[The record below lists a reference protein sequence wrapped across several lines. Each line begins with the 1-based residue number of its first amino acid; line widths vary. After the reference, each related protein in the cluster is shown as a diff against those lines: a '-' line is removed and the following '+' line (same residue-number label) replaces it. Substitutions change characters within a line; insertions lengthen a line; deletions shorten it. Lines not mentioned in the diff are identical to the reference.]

1 MKKKTK
7 SKAPVF
13 PLILGAL
20 LVYFAAENWSQTA
33 HMFQVLFGSTPSYL
47 QRYFVNRPRD
57 FLYPAALIL
66 GVLLLF
72 FAFRRIMRGSKEQQ
86 GSVTKKKRAH
96 EHTHDR
102 TDAVAYDHKETQTEH
117 YIKQLDG
124 FLKAGII
131 DRSEYNQLIR
141 RYKG

>member
-1 MKKKTK
+1 MKTRTK
-7 SKAPVF
+7 NKAPVF
-13 PLILGAL
+13 SLIFGIILASF
-20 LVYFAAENWSQTA
+20 VAENWTETE
-33 HMFQVLFGSTPSYL
+33 HMLHVLFGSTPSYL

-57 FLYPAALIL
+57 FIYPAALIL
-66 GVLLLF
+66 AVLFLF
-72 FAFRRIMRGSKEQQ
+72 SAIMRIMRGSKEKQ
-86 GSVTKKKRAH
+86 GSLTQKKD
-96 EHTHDR
+96 HTHDR
-102 TDAVAYDHKETQTEH
+102 TDTVAYDRHESQTDH